1 MNLAIIIFYA
11 NYTLEA
17 LVAGNLTFLINSVA
31 YLVEQDAAGTGGKL
45 PTAQVEFIFAPELS
59 NIDHIRSLTCGVHF
73 RGVIS
78 RLLEFCSAVYAMI
91 SDACLAKEDLWR
103 YKSIVSGA
111 RHATVYRLLH
121 AWVENAEELAN
132 RIMSEL
138 FKCIEP
144 ETSTRRLLCTSA
156 LYWQLKCQAYEAVF

>member
-1 MNLAIIIFYA
+1 MHLAIIIFYA

-78 RLLEFCSAVYAMI
+78 RLLEFCSAVNAMI

-132 RIMSEL
+132 
-138 FKCIEP
+138 K
-144 ETSTRRLLCTSA
+144 
-156 LYWQLKCQAYEAVF
+156 LKHRKHNERKGYG